1 MSNIL
6 VHEETSKETRVMIP
20 KDLLIDCLIRS
31 ISALEPKKALGDVVE
46 YDIIALSQKLI
57 FTDVTD
63 IQVVMTERSSI

>member
-31 ISALEPKKALGDVVE
+31 ISALEPRNALGDVVE
-46 YDIIALSQKLI
+46 YDLIALSQKLI

-63 IQVVMTERSSI
+63 IQVVMRERSSI